1 MARILVAGGLYDED
15 KDKQLSDA
23 RNQFASDL
31 GREIIDRGHVLLG
44 GCRTWLDAVV
54 ANAAQEAASKHGL
67 DPRNVIKSWVTS
79 DMEPSHDKGEII
91 KSLFPNWGHVPR
103 RYTYPEPIKQADVV
117 ILVGGWDG
125 THYAA
130 SWARL
135 ASKPLLPVAAFGLA
149 AAEIFDDEL
158 ADFDRRYGARL
169 SLDEYQV
176 LNRLVGNWSKE
187 VVSDFAAEVISLAE
201 RIIIS
206 KEVFV
211 IMSFAEKGYL
221 KDAHKTFC
229 RVCTDFNLHAFKID
243 EHFDAHQRIVPNII
257 EAIRRCAFIIADLS
271 EPRPNVYYEL
281 GYAQALGK
289 NVITTA
295 YQGTELPFDIFDVPT
310 QYWDCQDTLE
320 GKLEAALLHMGYK
333 KRVKG
338 NSAP

>member
-1 MARILVAGGLYDED
+1 MARILVAGGCYEED

-23 RNQFASDL
+23 RNQFASAL
-31 GREIIDRGHVLLG
+31 GKEIIDRGHVLLG
-44 GCRTWLDAVV
+44 GCRTGLDAMV
-54 ANAAQEAASKHGL
+54 ANAAHEAASERGL
-67 DPRNVIKSWVTS
+67 DPKNVIKSWVTS
-79 DMEPSHDKGEII
+79 GTKPSHDKGEII
-91 KSLFPNWGHVPR
+91 KSRVPDWSHVPR

-117 ILVGGWDG
+117 MIIGGWDG

-158 ADFDRRYGARL
+158 ADFDRRYGTRL
-169 SLDEYQV
+169 SLDEYQI

-187 VVSDFAAEVISLAE
+187 VVSDFARDIISLAE
-201 RIIIS
+201 RIIVS
-206 KEVFV
+206 TEVFV

-221 KDAHKTFC
+221 KDAYKTFC
-229 RVCTDFNLHAFKID
+229 RVCMDFNLHAFKID
-243 EHFDAHQRIVPNII
+243 DHFDAHQRIIPNII

-295 YQGTELPFDIFDVPT
+295 CQGTELPFDIFDVPT

-320 GKLEAALLHMGYK
+320 CKLEAALLHMGYK
-333 KRVKG
+333 KSVKG
-338 NSAP
+338 KTTP